1 MTDLSGLKD
10 FAIVVIGNLFIII
23 LLIRV
28 IGSWAKRDY
37 TDLFTNLV
45 LAVVIAFL
53 VYANDQ
59 AVALLQQLET
69 MAFGGGA

>member
-28 IGSWAKRDY
+28 IGSWATRDY

-59 AVALLQQLET
+59 AVALLQQLAT

>member
-59 AVALLQQLET
+59 AVALLQQLAT